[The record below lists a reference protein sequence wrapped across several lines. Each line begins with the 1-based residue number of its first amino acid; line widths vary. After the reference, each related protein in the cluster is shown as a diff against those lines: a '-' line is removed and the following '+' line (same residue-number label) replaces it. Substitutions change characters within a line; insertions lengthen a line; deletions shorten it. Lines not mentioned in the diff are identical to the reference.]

1 MGRRSRWTRR
11 LSGATPGKCNAATT
25 GTGAPALRCSPTQTP
40 RWLLTLMTPHDSD
53 TSDEGKRARRSAD
66 ITQRLLDA
74 AVIEFAERGFEAA
87 RVLDITRR
95 SSLTSGSIY
104 ARWRGKRELF
114 LAAVNHVVSQRLTGD
129 GATGQQAD
137 PIAASL
143 GADQLRSASDD
154 ANSLL
159 LEACVLARR
168 DAAMR
173 AGIAQA
179 VDAEADALS
188 KLVNEGKAAGIFDE
202 SLSTELVVLCC
213 QALSI
218 GTLLAL
224 SVSEDRIT
232 SEHVEQWDELIS
244 RMVSSWAP
252 PEDGGHLDD

>member
-1 MGRRSRWTRR
+1 
-11 LSGATPGKCNAATT
+11 
-25 GTGAPALRCSPTQTP
+25 
-40 RWLLTLMTPHDSD
+40 MTNTHDID
-53 TSDEGKRARRSAD
+53 TSDGGKRARRSSD
-66 ITQRLLDA
+66 IAKRLLDA
-74 AVIEFAERGFEAA
+74 AVAEFSERGFEAA
-87 RVLDITRR
+87 RVADITRR
-95 SSLTSGSIY
+95 SGLTTGSIY

-114 LAAVNHVVSQRLTGD
+114 LAAVNHVVSQRLMGNS
-129 GATGQQAD
+129 AQRQQLD
-137 PIAASL
+137 PITATL
-143 GADQLRSASDD
+143 GADQLRSADDD
-154 ANSLL
+154 ASGLF
-159 LEACVLARR
+159 LEAYVLARR

-202 SLSTELVVLCC
+202 SLNTELVVLCC

-232 SEHVEQWDELIS
+232 SEDAEQWDELIA

-252 PEDGGHLDD
+252 SEANRQPDD

>member
-1 MGRRSRWTRR
+1 M
-11 LSGATPGKCNAATT
+11 A
-25 GTGAPALRCSPTQTP
+25 
-40 RWLLTLMTPHDSD
+40 
-53 TSDEGKRARRSAD
+53 
-66 ITQRLLDA
+66 
-74 AVIEFAERGFEAA
+74 EFSEHGFEAA
-87 RVLDITRR
+87 KVLDITRR
-95 SSLTSGSIY
+95 SGLTTGSIY
-104 ARWRGKRELF
+104 ARWRGKHELF
-114 LAAVNHVVSQRLTGD
+114 LAAVNHLMSQRLTGD
-129 GATGQQAD
+129 STAQQQSD
-137 PIAASL
+137 PIAATLS
-143 GADQLRSASDD
+143 ADQLRSADHDTSG
-154 ANSLL
+154 LFV
-159 LEACVLARR
+159 EAYVLARR

-232 SEHVEQWDELIS
+232 SEDAEQWDELIA

-252 PEDGGHLDD
+252 SEADRQPDD